1 MAVSDHLPPGL
12 AYLSRAIPPIAIP
25 CAAFWAIQDVFS
37 LNLPLWHSLIVPLFL
52 HLLFGLSRSWFKSL
66 NIRKDAAAQGALLAP
81 SVQGGSISILR
92 HIVHS
97 VKHGY
102 PDEAFHDWSEKYGS
116 TFSFAVFSDTRVFT
130 IDPEHVKVILT
141 TQFQNFEKGAFAF
154 AATKSLLGE
163 GIFNVDGDMWKSH
176 RSMTRPLFNKSRI
189 SDFDNFER
197 HAISTIALIKA
208 RLREGYPVNFQDVV
222 ARFTLDSATEYLF
235 GNDVNSISAGL
246 PYPAG
251 SGNGCFVEHP
261 SNVFVKAFAKAQ
273 EQVVV
278 RFHRGQFWPL
288 CELRADEV
296 KPLRQVVD
304 DFMQPTLAEALDRKA
319 KGVKLETDFESMSL
333 LDCLV
338 ESTDDTKIVRDE
350 LVNLLAAGRDSVS
363 ALLTFAV
370 YMMCEH
376 PDMAA
381 RLQSEILEKVGS
393 RRPSCEDIR
402 EMKYLR
408 AFLDETL
415 RLYPPVPL
423 TARLSRA
430 ATTLPKKGHAPYYIP
445 SNTEVL
451 FSTFL
456 MHRRTDLWGPDGK
469 IITLPLPTLTPHPP
483 ALEFDPDRFLDSR
496 LNKYLTPNPYIFIP
510 FHAGPRICLGQ
521 QFAYNEAS
529 YYLIR
534 LLQTFSSFSLALDAQ
549 PDEGIPP
556 KTWIRAP
563 GTTKGRDKIML
574 GTHVLLYAK
583 GGLWVRMEEAQD
595 DSPETKL

>member
-12 AYLSRAIPPIAIP
+12 AYVFRAIPPISIP
-25 CAAFWAIQDVFS
+25 CAAFWAIQDAFG
-37 LNLPLWHSLIVPLFL
+37 LNLPLWYSLVIPLLL
-52 HLLFGLSRSWFKSL
+52 HLFFVLSRGWFRSL
-66 NIRKDAAAQGALLAP
+66 AIRRDAAAQGALFAP

-92 HIVHS
+92 RMVDS
-97 VKHGY
+97 VKDGY

-116 TFSFAVFSDTRVFT
+116 TFSFAVFSDTRLFT
-130 IDPEHVKVILT
+130 IDPDHVKAVLT
-141 TQFQNFEKGAFAF
+141 TQSQNFEKGAFSF
-154 AATKSLLGE
+154 TVTKSLFGE
-163 GIFNVDGDMWKSH
+163 GIFNVDGDMWKFH
-176 RSMTRPLFNKSRI
+176 RTMTRPLFNKNRI

-197 HAISTIALIKA
+197 HAVSTIALIKE
-208 RLREGYPVNFQDVV
+208 RLREGYPVNFQDAV
-222 ARFTLDSATEYLF
+222 ARFTLDSSTEYLF
-235 GNDVNSISAGL
+235 GKDVNSISAGL

-251 SGNGCFVEHP
+251 SGNERVVKHP
-261 SNVFVKAFAKAQ
+261 SHVFVKAFAKAQ

-288 CELRADEV
+288 CEFWVDEV

-304 DFMQPTLAEALDRKA
+304 DFMQPTLVEALDRKA
-319 KGVKLETDFESMSL
+319 RGVKHEKDFESMSL

-338 ESTDDTKIVRDE
+338 ESTDDKKIVQDE

-363 ALLTFAV
+363 TLLTFAV

-381 RLQSEILEKVGS
+381 RLRSEIIEKVGS
-393 RRPSCEDIR
+393 RRPSAEDIH

-415 RLYPPVPL
+415 RLYPPVAVN
-423 TARLSRA
+423 ARLSKA
-430 ATTLPKKGHAPYYIP
+430 ATTFPKKGHAPYYVP

-456 MHRRTDLWGPDGK
+456 IHRRTDLWGPD
-469 IITLPLPTLTPHPP
+469 
-483 ALEFDPDRFLDSR
+483 ALDFDPDRFLDSR
-496 LNKYLTPNPYIFIP
+496 LSKYLTPNPYIFIP
-510 FHAGPRICLGQ
+510 FNAGPRICLGQ
-521 QFAYNEAS
+521 QFTYNEAS

-534 LLQTFSSFSLALDAQ
+534 LLQAFSSFTLALDSQ
-549 PDEGIPP
+549 PVEGIPP
-556 KTWIRAP
+556 KTWTRTP

-583 GGLWVRMEEAQD
+583 V
-595 DSPETKL
+595 

>member
-1 MAVSDHLPPGL
+1 MAISDHLPPGL
-12 AYLSRAIPPIAIP
+12 AYLSQAIPPIAIP
-25 CAAFWAIQDVFS
+25 CAAFWAIQDVFGI
-37 LNLPLWHSLIVPLFL
+37 NLPLWHSLVVPMLL
-52 HLLFGLSRSWFKSL
+52 YLLFVLSRSWFRSL
-66 NIRKDAAAQGALLAP
+66 AIRRDAAVQGALFAP

-92 HIVHS
+92 RIMHS
-97 VKHGY
+97 IKDGY
-102 PDEAFHDWSEKYGS
+102 PDEAFHEWSEKYGS

-130 IDPEHVKVILT
+130 IDPELVKVILT
-141 TQFQNFEKGAFAF
+141 TQFQNFEKGTFAF

-163 GIFNVDGDMWKSH
+163 GIFNVDGDMWKFH

-197 HAISTIALIKA
+197 HAVSTIVLIKA

-235 GNDVNSISAGL
+235 GKDVNSISAGL
-246 PYPAG
+246 PYPAR
-251 SGNGCFVEHP
+251 SGNGRFVEHP
-261 SNVFVKAFAKAQ
+261 SNAFVKAFAKAQ
-273 EQVVV
+273 EHVVV

-288 CELRADEV
+288 CELRADDV

-319 KGVKLETDFESMSL
+319 KGAKPEKDFESMSL

-338 ESTDDTKIVRDE
+338 ESTDDMKIVRDE

-376 PDMAA
+376 PDMAT
-381 RLQSEILEKVGS
+381 RLRSEILEKVGS

-415 RLYPPVPL
+415 RLYPPVPM

-430 ATTLPKKGHAPYYIP
+430 ATTLPNKGRAPYYIP

-456 MHRRTDLWGPDGK
+456 MNRRTDLWGPD
-469 IITLPLPTLTPHPP
+469 

-496 LNKYLTPNPYIFIP
+496 LNKYLTPNPYIFVP
-510 FHAGPRICLGQ
+510 FNAGPRICLGQ
-521 QFAYNEAS
+521 QFTYNEAS

-534 LLQTFSSFSLALDAQ
+534 LLQTFSGFSLALDAQ
-549 PDEGIPP
+549 PAEGIPP
-556 KTWIRAP
+556 KTWTRAP

-595 DSPETKL
+595 DSLETKL

>member
-1 MAVSDHLPPGL
+1 MTFSDHLPPGP

-25 CAAFWAIQDVFS
+25 CAAFWAIQDVFG
-37 LNLPLWHSLIVPLFL
+37 LNLPLWLSFIIPVLL
-52 HLLFGLSRSWFKSL
+52 HLLFGLSRSWFRRL
-66 NIRKDAAAQGALLAP
+66 AIRKDAAAQGALFAP

-92 HIVHS
+92 RIVHS
-97 VKHGY
+97 VKDGY
-102 PDEAFHDWSEKYGS
+102 PDEAFHEWSEKYGS
-116 TFSFAVFSDTRVFT
+116 TFSFAVFSDTRLFT
-130 IDPEHVKVILT
+130 IDPEHVKAIVT
-141 TQFQNFEKGAFAF
+141 TQFQNFEKGAFSF

-163 GIFNVDGDMWKSH
+163 GIFNVDGDMWKFH
-176 RSMTRPLFNKSRI
+176 RTMTRPLFNKNRI
-189 SDFDNFER
+189 SDLDNFER
-197 HAISTIALIKA
+197 HAVSTIALIKA
-208 RLREGYPVNFQDVV
+208 RLKEGYPVNFQDVV
-222 ARFTLDSATEYLF
+222 ARFTLDSSTEYLF

-251 SGNGCFVEHP
+251 SGNGRFVGHP
-261 SNVFVKAFAKAQ
+261 SNIFVKAFAKAQ

-288 CELRADEV
+288 CEFRADEV

-304 DFMQPTLAEALDRKA
+304 DFMQPTLVEALDRKA
-319 KGVKLETDFESMSL
+319 KGVKLEKDFEGMSL

-338 ESTDDTKIVRDE
+338 ESTDDKKIVQDE

-376 PDMAA
+376 PDMAT
-381 RLQSEILEKVGS
+381 RLRSEIIDKVGS
-393 RRPSCEDIR
+393 RRPTCDDIR

-415 RLYPPVPL
+415 RLYPPVPV

-430 ATTLPKKGHAPYYIP
+430 ATTLPKKEHAPYYVP

-456 MHRRTDLWGPDGK
+456 IHRRTDLWGPD
-469 IITLPLPTLTPHPP
+469 

-510 FHAGPRICLGQ
+510 FNAGPRICLGQ
-521 QFAYNEAS
+521 QFTYNEAS

-549 PDEGIPP
+549 PAEGIPP
-556 KTWIRAP
+556 KTWTRTS

-574 GTHVLLYAK
+574 GAHVLLYAK

-595 DSPETKL
+595 DSLTAKL

>member
-12 AYLSRAIPPIAIP
+12 AYVFRAIPPISIP
-25 CAAFWAIQDVFS
+25 CAAFWVIQDVLR
-37 LNLPLWHSLIVPLFL
+37 LNLPLWHSLVIPLLL
-52 HLLFGLSRSWFKSL
+52 HLFVVLSRSWFRSL
-66 NIRKDAAAQGALLAP
+66 TIQRDAAAQGALFAP

-92 HIVHS
+92 RIVDS
-97 VKHGY
+97 VKDGY

-116 TFSFAVFSDTRVFT
+116 IFSFAVFSDTRLFT
-130 IDPEHVKVILT
+130 IDPEHVKAILT
-141 TQFQNFEKGAFAF
+141 TEFQNFEKGAFSF

-163 GIFNVDGDMWKSH
+163 GIFNVDGDMWKFH
-176 RSMTRPLFNKSRI
+176 RTMTRPLFNKNRI

-197 HAISTIALIKA
+197 HAVSTIRLIKA
-208 RLREGYPVNFQDVV
+208 RLREGYPVNFQDAV
-222 ARFTLDSATEYLF
+222 ARFTLDSSTEYLF
-235 GNDVNSISAGL
+235 GKDVNSISAGL

-251 SGNGCFVEHP
+251 SGNEPSVKHP
-261 SNVFVKAFAKAQ
+261 SHVFVKAFAKAQ

-288 CELRADEV
+288 CEFWVDEV

-304 DFMQPTLAEALDRKA
+304 DFMQPTLVEALDRKA
-319 KGVKLETDFESMSL
+319 KGVQLEKDFESMSL

-338 ESTDDTKIVRDE
+338 ESTDDKKIVQDE

-381 RLQSEILEKVGS
+381 RLRSEIIEQVGS
-393 RRPSCEDIR
+393 RRPSAEDIR
-402 EMKYLR
+402 EMKYMR

-415 RLYPPVPL
+415 RLYPPVPVN
-423 TARLSRA
+423 ARLSKA
-430 ATTLPKKGHAPYYIP
+430 ATILPKKGHAPYYVP

-456 MHRRTDLWGPDGK
+456 IHRRTDLWGPD
-469 IITLPLPTLTPHPP
+469 

-510 FHAGPRICLGQ
+510 FNAGPRICLGQ
-521 QFAYNEAS
+521 QFTYNEAS
-529 YYLIR
+529 YFLIR
-534 LLQTFSSFSLALDAQ
+534 LLQTFSSFTLALDSQ
-549 PDEGIPP
+549 PEEGIPP
-556 KTWIRAP
+556 KTWSRTP

-583 GGLWVRMEEAQD
+583 GGLWVRMEEAKD
-595 DSPETKL
+595 EVM